1 MPIEIRELIIKATVT
16 QDDNSVTSMSTQPS
30 LDNGQSP
37 NEQIINIC
45 IEKILDILKDKK
57 DR

>member
-16 QDDNSVTSMSTQPS
+16 GDENGKTSISSQPLMDNDQTA
-30 LDNGQSP
+30 

>member
-16 QDDNSVTSMSTQPS
+16 GDENGRTSISAQPS
-30 LDNGQSP
+30 LDNGQTA